1 MINFPPDSVVIQT
14 STLITYIG
22 GCKYGSYRDITTTE
36 TLYSY
41 NAENSVVTVI
51 DSTLIGLRG
60 WLGDGECDSDS
71 LGDLFKKYGLDFNC
85 IEHDY
90 EGGDC
95 VNSSGRT
102 KSHNQYLIESNLNSL
117 LISKRKEKIKNI
129 INKRRH

>member
-22 GCKYGSYRDITTTE
+22 GCTDGSYRDITTTE

-41 NAENSVVTVI
+41 NAEDSVVTVI
-51 DSTLIGLRG
+51 DSTVIGSRG

-71 LGDLFKKYGLDFNC
+71 LGYLLKNYGLDFNC

-95 VNSSGRT
+95 YSLERVNSHVKN
-102 KSHNQYLIESNLNSL
+102 KSSSKSYYKLSKKKNKLKLSKLINQ
-117 LISKRKEKIKNI
+117 KN
-129 INKRRH
+129 